1 MSLHPPPTPKHF
13 LDSGT
18 KSLIQTSV
26 LFTTTKE
33 KCLTHCQDSIKLVF
47 WILGEDSSTRE
58 KSFVLLLLNV
68 IFLILEMELMNE
80 IKHAKE
86 QAIVL
91 HPQKPFTNYSLP
103 PFL

>member
-1 MSLHPPPTPKHF
+1 M
-13 LDSGT
+13 
-18 KSLIQTSV
+18 
-26 LFTTTKE
+26 
-33 KCLTHCQDSIKLVF
+33 
-47 WILGEDSSTRE
+47 
-58 KSFVLLLLNV
+58 LLLLNV

-103 PFL
+103 PFLYVPFNPHERTSRYYPIFLDEKIELRLE